1 MQVLI
6 DVSCGPWYP
15 TRPLTR
21 HLDAVF
27 SINPSLETFNT
38 AKSLSAESPDETA
51 SSKSLAFYVGS
62 AEEVN
67 GLLQKP
73 EPGQIHSRLGWR
85 YV

>member
-15 TRPLTR
+15 TKPLTR

-27 SINPSLETFNT
+27 NINPSLETFNN
-38 AKSLSAESPDETA
+38 AKSLSAESPDGTA
-51 SSKSLAFYVGS
+51 SSKSPAFYVGS

-73 EPGQIHSRLGWR
+73 EPGQIH
-85 YV
+85 